1 MGGGWGGPLLIL
13 RMMKTIRV
21 MRMRM
26 MKTRCVCGW
35 ATVDTRGTEM
45 SDGCNKVS
53 IENSQDLSSTFD
65 QQFLWKKLHHLFRGH
80 ESPSATLIK
89 TLSI

>member
-1 MGGGWGGPLLIL
+1 MG
-13 RMMKTIRV
+13 
-21 MRMRM
+21 
-26 MKTRCVCGW
+26 GW

-65 QQFLWKKLHHLFRGH
+65 QKILWKKLHQLFRGH
-80 ESPSATLIK
+80 KFPPSALLKPYGIFF
-89 TLSI
+89 